1 MSYFFF
7 FLRKILSSVCFK
19 ASHILYL
26 SADVI
31 ILWPV
36 RWLPLVGYCEPNLRG
51 LSFVNPS
58 GVAER

>member
-1 MSYFFF
+1 MNYFFF
-7 FLRKILSSVCFK
+7 FPKKNFEFCFK

-26 SADVI
+26 SANVT

-36 RWLPLVGYCEPNLRG
+36 RWLPLVGYSEPNLRG